1 MIAGVLPR
9 GAMPW
14 VLTALAGLGCGH
26 SRRAPTRADVA
37 DAPRAPARATRF
49 VEHRERC
56 RPSGC
61 CGGPSVCGLVPLE
74 CSALFTVLAATGPL
88 GPSARED
95 STGTQAALRPDGSL
109 VMVLRTG
116 GGLST
121 PEPVRLTP
129 GVRAVEALARDGDEY
144 VVLGAPTIGRST
156 LDAWWLRCEAA
167 DCAQTRHRALRVP
180 LDQTLPPSVASAASA
195 LLATRARIEREAYC
209 QRSSAGCLGARP
221 TEPTSPPPRS
231 QASPSW
237 RVVTRGVR
245 IGIVPV
251 GAPEEA
257 ATWIHEERAG
267 TVPLPRYRVEG
278 SASRRDGGLVVISVE
293 GGMSHRV
300 VLVRLDDAQHPV
312 GRPVL
317 VGIDSSDVEA
327 LDCGAEGP
335 CVLTLRGERGGGT
348 AQYELSLP
356 PLNPWPERDPP
367 APWDGRCR
375 IDP

>member
-1 MIAGVLPR
+1 MLPR
-9 GAMPW
+9 GAALW
-14 VLTALAGLGCGH
+14 ILTALAGLGCGH
-26 SRRAPTRADVA
+26 SRRAPARADVA
-37 DAPRAPARATRF
+37 DTPRTPARATRF

-61 CGGPSVCGLVPLE
+61 CGGPSVCGLIPLE
-74 CSALFTVLAATGPL
+74 CSALFTVLASAGFS
-88 GPSARED
+88 GPSVRED
-95 STGTQAALRPDGSL
+95 STGTEAALRPDGAL
-109 VMVLRTG
+109 VMVLRAG

-129 GVRAVEALARDGDEY
+129 GVRSAEALARDGDEY
-144 VVLGAPTIGRST
+144 VVLGAPTIGRSS
-156 LDAWWLRCEAA
+156 LDAWWLRCGAA

-195 LLATRARIEREAYC
+195 LLAARARFERDAYC
-209 QRSSAGCLGARP
+209 QRSSAGCRGARP
-221 TEPTSPPPRS
+221 TAPTSPPPRS

-245 IGIVPV
+245 IGIAPV
-251 GAPEEA
+251 GAPDEA

-267 TVPLPRYRVEG
+267 TEPIPRYRVEG
-278 SASRRDGGLVVISVE
+278 SASRRDGGLVVISFE
-293 GGMSHRV
+293 AAMSRHV
-300 VLVRLDDAQHPV
+300 VLVRLDEAQHPV
-312 GRPVL
+312 GHPVL
-317 VGIDSSDVEA
+317 VGIDTSDVES

-335 CVLTLRGERGGGT
+335 CVLTLRGERGLGT
-348 AQYELSLP
+348 VHYALSLP
-356 PLNPWPERDPP
+356 PLTPWPERDPP